1 MQRIKN
7 VKNRPLSNKREVG
20 CVSLT
25 KDYKP
30 IKKSKVMNESN
41 VGKVLLG
48 FLGGAAVGAALG
60 ILFAPAKGTVT
71 RRRISKTTR
80 DFKNSVTEKL
90 EDLVES
96 AEDLIDEIKET
107 ASGTKEPEPQKK

>member
-1 MQRIKN
+1 
-7 VKNRPLSNKREVG
+7 
-20 CVSLT
+20 
-25 KDYKP
+25 
-30 IKKSKVMNESN
+30 MNESN

-60 ILFAPAKGTVT
+60 VLFAPAKGTVT